1 MTEMAKGTKD
11 SNAVLWAGMGNEAE
25 LESMVA
31 TGADVVK
38 IIKPYSD
45 NSIIYRQLEHA
56 EKCGVL
62 AVGMDVDHA
71 FNKKGEYDNVVGAQM
86 SPKTLSEIKSFVE
99 ATKLPFIIKGVL
111 VRGIPINAGGWC
123 QRHFGLTPPWH
134 TGLCSSSAHDIT

>member
-99 ATKLPFIIKGVL
+99 ATKLLFIIKGVL
-111 VRGIPINAGGWC
+111 SERDTYKCWRLVSKAFWS
-123 QRHFGLTPPWH
+123 H
-134 TGLCSSSAHDIT
+134 TTMAYRIMQFLRS